1 MNTDTIA
8 LNGTNERSDKSNKQS
23 NNTAAAV
30 AATAATGAAA
40 GAAGTYAYEKLTA
53 DKTLVLDDN
62 LDDIEQPVTQ
72 PAAEVATEN
81 QTVAEPTATH
91 TAAHVA
97 QPEQQPVATT
107 TEHPTQPVE
116 QPVQPVQPVV
126 ERPVEEIHEPDT
138 VIDPQIEVAENPD
151 DIADAII
158 AVDEVDAQDYDG
170 DAPFSFTGNIE
181 KVYDI
186 NGNETTQARY
196 IDAEGMQGVMVDLD
210 GDGVFDII
218 RPDEGGSFF
227 VDEDQGFLT
236 VADAECET
244 EEGYVAYDETHDFEV
259 NDDVMADVI
268 DSEDFA

>member
-8 LNGTNERSDKSNKQS
+8 LNGTNYRSDKSNKQS

-53 DKTLVLDDN
+53 DKNLVLDDN
-62 LDDIEQPVTQ
+62 LDDIEQPAEPV
-72 PAAEVATEN
+72 AEVPTE
-81 QTVAEPTATH
+81 TPEVAEPTATH
-91 TAAHVA
+91 TAAHTA
-97 QPEQQPVATT
+97 APSTT
-107 TEHPTQPVE
+107 HIAQPVE
-116 QPVQPVQPVV
+116 QPIEQPVQPAQPVV
-126 ERPVEEIHEPDT
+126 EQPVGEIREPDT

-170 DAPFSFTGNIE
+170 DAPFSFTGNVE

-227 VDEDQGFLT
+227 VDEKQGFLT